1 MDWSKISKF
10 SYPHLISFLYP
21 HSHSGGKRFDCPRTP
36 PCIPALETWPQA
48 KGQENAKSS
57 QEPLHFVLR
66 EQVLDLPLSQYH
78 SQTYRGSMATQGTRI
93 QNFPLYAYV
102 CLSAMFP
109 ICHCTALPEDISPLL
124 CRGVLIF
131 FHPFYHSGDI
141 YWMPSRFEAWFQ
153 GLGRL
158 QWAT

>member
-93 QNFPLYAYV
+93 QNFPLYA
-102 CLSAMFP
+102 CLP
-109 ICHCTALPEDISPLL
+109 ICHVPHMSLYCFAWGPLSPAVLRCTDILPPILSFRRYLL
-124 CRGVLIF
+124 NAF
-131 FHPFYHSGDI
+131 
-141 YWMPSRFEAWFQ
+141 
-153 GLGRL
+153 
-158 QWAT
+158 